1 MASNY
6 CSSEGGREIFGSVN
20 ETQGR
25 HCTLLVGTEPHTM
38 VAAWMTVLVI
48 VCLLLSVWQT
58 PPEIGE

>member
-1 MASNY
+1 
-6 CSSEGGREIFGSVN
+6 
-20 ETQGR
+20 
-25 HCTLLVGTEPHTM
+25 VGTEPYMM